1 MKTLRAATVG
11 VFVVALMAV
20 PAVSARADSGDA
32 MTRCTLTFNL
42 KGWSFFYQTAHGS
55 GVVTCGNGE
64 RAAVTL
70 KTEGGGLTFGKEDV
84 VDGTGRFS
92 AVKDI
97 RDLYGAY
104 AAAGANAGA
113 VKSSQAAAM
122 TKGEVSL
129 ALAGKGQGFDL
140 GVAFSKF
147 TIEPAGAKK

>member
-1 MKTLRAATVG
+1 MKTLHAAMAG

-20 PAVSARADSGDA
+20 PAVPARAASSDA
-32 MTRCTLTFNL
+32 MTRCTMKFNL
-42 KGWSFFYQTAHGS
+42 RGWSFFYQTAHGS
-55 GVVTCGNGE
+55 GVVTCDNGE
-64 RAAVTL
+64 KADVTL

-84 VDGTGRFS
+84 VNGTGTFS
-92 AVKDI
+92 AVQDI
-97 RDLYGAY
+97 KNIYGSY

-122 TKGEVSL
+122 TKGEVSM
-129 ALAGKGQGFDL
+129 ALSGSGQGFDL